1 VCLTLSQTLLGN
13 PAAQQPP
20 AVSRS
25 GGPPCGF
32 RAGTTGLG
40 GPDAVLATATIT
52 VAPANLS
59 VQAPTKYELVINL
72 KTAKAL
78 GLDVPTRGDQIVML
92 FAVVHMSV
100 IGTNATSDNVRFS
113 AGYDGEADIRS

>member
-1 VCLTLSQTLLGN
+1 MSSWPLRLSRLR
-13 PAAQQPP
+13 QP
-20 AVSRS
+20 
-25 GGPPCGF
+25 
-32 RAGTTGLG
+32 
-40 GPDAVLATATIT
+40 I
-52 VAPANLS
+52 LS

-72 KTAKAL
+72 KIAKAL
-78 GLDVPTRGDQIVML
+78 GLDVPTRGDQIVVL